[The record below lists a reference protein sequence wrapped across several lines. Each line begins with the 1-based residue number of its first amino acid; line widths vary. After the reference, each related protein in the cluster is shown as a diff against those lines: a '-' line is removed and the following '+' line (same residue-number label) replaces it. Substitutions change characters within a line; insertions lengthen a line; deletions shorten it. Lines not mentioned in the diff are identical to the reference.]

1 MNSGLKTTFL
11 IIGYLI
17 IILSIF
23 MLIPHVVEMT
33 IGDRSQH
40 FLVTGILSAF
50 IGTLLILVSQTKDRS
65 LNVQQAFLMTNLAW
79 LSICFFGALPLYFSS
94 LDLSFTDAFFES
106 VSGITTTGSTILTE
120 VERASKGVL
129 VWRSL
134 LQWLGGIGIIVM
146 AITILP
152 LLNIGGMQLFRSEGM
167 EVEKVV
173 PKVTEIALS
182 ITKIYIFITIL
193 CSLAYWLSGMN
204 IFDAINHALTTV
216 STGGYSTYSQSIG
229 YFNSTVIEIVAIFFI
244 ITGSI
249 PFLAY
254 IKFVRGDLFVFFKDK
269 QIIGFFL
276 ILLGSII
283 IITIHSYF
291 NINEDP
297 WYALRD
303 AAFNVTSII
312 TGTGY
317 TTKDFSAWG
326 NFSVFFFL
334 VLMFIGGCSA
344 STTCGIKVFRF
355 QIILSF
361 IDQQVKKIFYPNGI
375 FPIKYNNQNI
385 NDKFLTSVLAFVC
398 LYIFIFF
405 ILTLLLSLTGLDLIT
420 SVSAAATSISNVGPG
435 LGQMIGPDGNFFM
448 LSDSAKWLLSL
459 GMLLGRLE
467 LLTVLV
473 LFLPAFWRN

>member
-17 IILSIF
+17 IILSGF
-23 MLIPHVVEMT
+23 MIVPHIVEIT
-33 IGDRSQH
+33 IGDKSQH

-50 IGTLLILVSQTKDRS
+50 IGTLLVLISQTKDRS

-106 VSGITTTGSTILTE
+106 VSGITTTGSTILPE
-120 VERASKGVL
+120 IEKASKGIL

-173 PKVTEIALS
+173 PKATEIALS
-182 ITKIYIFITIL
+182 ITKIYIVITL
-193 CSLAYWLSGMN
+193 FCTLAYWYSGMN
-204 IFDAINHALTTV
+204 FFDAINHAFTTV

-229 YFNSTVIEIVAIFFI
+229 HFNSAQIEMVAIIFI

-254 IKFVRGDLFVFFKDK
+254 IKFTRGDLLVFFKDK
-269 QIIGFFL
+269 QITGFLFIL
-276 ILLGSII
+276 ISSIMI
-283 IITIHSYF
+283 IFIHSF
-291 NINEDP
+291 ININSDP
-297 WYALRD
+297 LDAIRS

-317 TTKDFSAWG
+317 TTQDYSAWG
-326 NFSVFFFL
+326 NFAVFFFL

-361 IDQQVKKIFYPNGI
+361 IDRQIKQIFYPNGV

-385 NDKFLTSVLAFVC
+385 NDRFLTSVLAFVC

-435 LGQMIGPDGNFFM
+435 LGPVIGPDGNFFD
-448 LSDSAKWLLSL
+448 LSSSAKWLLSL

-473 LFLPAFWRN
+473 LFLPSFWRS